1 MRPAGPEYQPR
12 LARRRLF
19 GMLFG
24 ASCGLVSLSAVVVLF
39 TLLVRVGYEGWPY
52 LTTTFLTSYPSM
64 IDPLSGGIRS
74 ALFGT
79 LWLIVLTALFA
90 IPLGVGAAVYLHEF
104 APRNRVMRFVEL
116 NIANLAGVPAIV
128 YGILGLAVFV
138 RWMSCGR
145 SVLSGALTMAIMVMP
160 VVVIAARE
168 ALIAVPDSIRQ
179 GAYALGASRWQAVWH
194 HVLPAAL
201 PGILTGVILAM
212 SRALGEA
219 APLLYIGAVSY
230 IAFIPRSPLD
240 EFTVLPIQIFVWSNQ
255 PQPVFQSLA
264 AAAILV
270 LLGVLLSMNALA
282 TGIRAW
288 QSRHRLS

>member
-1 MRPAGPEYQPR
+1 
-12 LARRRLF
+12 
-19 GMLFG
+19 
-24 ASCGLVSLSAVVVLF
+24 
-39 TLLVRVGYEGWPY
+39 
-52 LTTTFLTSYPSM
+52 
-64 IDPLSGGIRS
+64 
-74 ALFGT
+74 
-79 LWLIVLTALFA
+79 
-90 IPLGVGAAVYLHEF
+90 
-104 APRNRVMRFVEL
+104 
-116 NIANLAGVPAIV
+116 
-128 YGILGLAVFV
+128 
-138 RWMSCGR
+138 
-145 SVLSGALTMAIMVMP
+145 
-160 VVVIAARE
+160 
-168 ALIAVPDSIRQ
+168 
-179 GAYALGASRWQAVWH
+179 
-194 HVLPAAL
+194 VLPAAL